1 MVCKSKVLEG
11 FESDFEKT
19 FQTSTKHQ
27 NLTFQNDLA
36 KLFKTPF
43 SPSKYNPRNDYYT
56 YINYQWIASKAKDA
70 QQHLKHY
77 VQVDSFRIVQEKV
90 YYELINMTKAYTK
103 SNDTAKSRAIKNLHE
118 SMVNL
123 DEKEAEDQVKYT
135 TKKVDSAIANDN
147 LYWLLAQINQNETIA
162 WGCPISWSVLK
173 DSKHSSVYT
182 SDISPPQLTLYDY
195 LIYIEDEKDDAQTKQ
210 NKRICKS
217 KYLRFIQDLF
227 DACMGKGHGIKA
239 SDIWDVECDLLTMMG
254 CDSVKN
260 ENKKDYYNAV
270 TKEDALN
277 KYGFD
282 WERLAKEIGY
292 KHVPNTF
299 VCSSL
304 SYLKCSMETMT
315 KDGTW
320 KTPKWRAY
328 FLYIIFRQIMRFH
341 KKWKNIYWEFHGKFI
356 KGETIPWPDEIYPIF
371 GLSLCFNTFLTNEYV
386 RANNNPERIQYTTNM
401 ANDLLTVFKRIIGRN
416 TWMSPQ
422 TKKYALLKLE
432 KIKLL
437 VGNPIMLRE
446 DPILNYN
453 EKGAYQNIKKIA
465 WWRTKKMISIDGT
478 AYKGDIPT
486 IDWQTF
492 KLVGSQAY
500 IVNAYYTPTE
510 NTIYIPLAYL
520 QKPFIDLDERG
531 IEYNLAHIGYTLA
544 HEMSHSLDDSGS
556 KYDYNGNL
564 HNWWTKDD
572 KRNFE
577 NKVKDIVKQYET
589 FAGYDGIKMDATL
602 STGEN
607 LADITGLSICME
619 YLRDFQQKNDDITP
633 IKSLSFEAFFV
644 YIAVQGRQQIANKA
658 IKAQLKINPH
668 PLDKYRVNCSL
679 ARSELF
685 RSIYN
690 IQKGDKMYWHN
701 VFW

>member
-1 MVCKSKVLEG
+1 
-11 FESDFEKT
+11 
-19 FQTSTKHQ
+19 
-27 NLTFQNDLA
+27 
-36 KLFKTPF
+36 
-43 SPSKYNPRNDYYT
+43 
-56 YINYQWIASKAKDA
+56 
-70 QQHLKHY
+70 
-77 VQVDSFRIVQEKV
+77 
-90 YYELINMTKAYTK
+90 
-103 SNDTAKSRAIKNLHE
+103 
-118 SMVNL
+118 
-123 DEKEAEDQVKYT
+123 
-135 TKKVDSAIANDN
+135 
-147 LYWLLAQINQNETIA
+147 
-162 WGCPISWSVLK
+162 
-173 DSKHSSVYT
+173 
-182 SDISPPQLTLYDY
+182 
-195 LIYIEDEKDDAQTKQ
+195 
-210 NKRICKS
+210 
-217 KYLRFIQDLF
+217 
-227 DACMGKGHGIKA
+227 
-239 SDIWDVECDLLTMMG
+239 
-254 CDSVKN
+254 
-260 ENKKDYYNAV
+260 
-270 TKEDALN
+270 
-277 KYGFD
+277 
-282 WERLAKEIGY
+282 
-292 KHVPNTF
+292 
-299 VCSSL
+299 
-304 SYLKCSMETMT
+304 
-315 KDGTW
+315 
-320 KTPKWRAY
+320 
-328 FLYIIFRQIMRFH
+328 
-341 KKWKNIYWEFHGKFI
+341 
-356 KGETIPWPDEIYPIF
+356 
-371 GLSLCFNTFLTNEYV
+371 
-386 RANNNPERIQYTTNM
+386 M